1 MANVPPISI
10 APTLSLLHQ
19 NNIGVTYAGPS
30 NFGMEPI
37 RFVPLYF
44 VAMLKSIIIVIKTM
58 LVSALIHIVDGVR
71 FKPKTPRGTKCVN
84 LHEDIPREVNKFFA
98 S

>member
-1 MANVPPISI
+1 VANVIPISI
-10 APTLSLLHQ
+10 APILSLLHQ

-30 NFGMEPI
+30 NFGMELI

-44 VAMLKSIIIVIKTM
+44 VAMVKSIIIVIKT
-58 LVSALIHIVDGVR
+58 LLISAPIHIVDGVR

-84 LHEDIPREVNKFFA
+84 LHQDIPREVNKFFA